1 MNTKRIPGFQWAMS
15 IFIFYVIA
23 FALPIILKDFQ
34 SKIPFKTFVFEMSVL
49 APFIAAII
57 CIAVFKHKRAQL
69 GGLKFSIS
77 LKVIERLILA
87 LILPLAIFI
96 IAMVSFNVFADSFVL
111 LQSEDLSVSIFSVII
126 GQLLMAFFV
135 EFGFRSYLQHIVETK
150 ISTFFASIL
159 VGIMYAIWNINIA
172 FSFEYTLYNLLY
184 SFAFSMIIGELIRST
199 KGRTIY
205 IATLFHAAMS
215 FGLVFLFNEELGYVF
230 SMKVIAFSTAAV
242 AVVYIILSY
251 IIRIFFYFFTK
262 RNLDEVDDN
271 NYLDHVNE
279 HSDNNNTTD
288 NTQSLDNTATVA
300 TASHSQQ
307 SHNKDSA
314 LTNDTQNGTQ
324 QNTELTDKQT
334 NDTQTDHIKSD
345 NSEQSATH
353 QQVTHNT
360 LPEDESQQTEQPEIQ
375 STKDADEIVYP
386 ESTTETQQSKTQSA
400 VETTTERA
408 NHDDEQH
415 DGELKQSARYKS
427 DRKSSAV
434 SEAQASIAQDEQ
446 SSETSS
452 TDDSTDEESTHNE
465 RSSFNLKSK
474 RGHRR

>member
-69 GGLKFSIS
+69 GGLKFSLS

-96 IAMVSFNVFADSFVL
+96 IAMVSFNVYADSFVL

-126 GQLLMAFFV
+126 GQLIMAFCV

-230 SMKVIAFSTAAV
+230 SMKVIALSTAIV
-242 AVVYIILSY
+242 AAVYIILSY

-279 HSDNNNTTD
+279 HSDKSNTTD
-288 NTQSLDNTATVA
+288 NSQSLDNKPESSTDVNHKQLTD
-300 TASHSQQ
+300 
-307 SHNKDSA
+307 NNDE
-314 LTNDTQNGTQ
+314 LTNDAQEDKYQKTDQNV
-324 QNTELTDKQT
+324 T
-334 NDTQTDHIKSD
+334 NQSFEQTDEVEHGNLNKYNEQQPKHSTLSEDESRNVEQSQTQSSEQQSETNHIQSETD
-345 NSEQSATH
+345 SEQS
-353 QQVTHNT
+353 
-360 LPEDESQQTEQPEIQ
+360 
-375 STKDADEIVYP
+375 KR
-386 ESTTETQQSKTQSA
+386 QSA

-408 NHDDEQH
+408 NHEEQS

-427 DRKSSAV
+427 DRKSSVV

-446 SSETSS
+446 S
-452 TDDSTDEESTHNE
+452 TDDSSNDKHTDEQSDHHE
-465 RSSFNLKSK
+465 RSTFNLKSQ